1 MYKIIFSSCF
11 IFFVMFIGEFNVHKI
26 ISNPFYEKII
36 LLEIFDINIIIPAF
50 FFFWGSFF
58 TYFFII
64 KIRLKKINAAEKK
77 REHENTLNE
86 VISGIAD
93 GIRNPLVSIK
103 GFIQLEQIKSK
114 STLKD
119 NIELLLV
126 EIKQIENLIS
136 NFLKLSNT
144 VAFNFVVFDIGSQLK
159 QVENLFAAE
168 IDLPNVKLIFNIP
181 LNPTLIK
188 GDPEL
193 IKEVVMML
201 VSNSLEAIQ
210 VQKDGIINVELSS
223 KKTFIKITVSDNGPG
238 ISPNILPRIGRPF
251 NTTKGTTRQGLGL
264 AICRKIVDIHQGS
277 WEIKTGEKIGTS
289 IKIILPKE

>member
-1 MYKIIFSSCF
+1 
-11 IFFVMFIGEFNVHKI
+11 MFIEEFNVHKI

-64 KIRLKKINAAEKK
+64 KIRLKKIIAAEKK